1 MKKLG
6 VYDRVKDRL
15 VLGENISQAAQFVET
30 GGADAGIL
38 ALSLAMAPQMR
49 DKGQYWVVPLDA
61 YPTLEQG
68 GVILSWAKD
77 RQAAD
82 LLRSFM
88 LSESGRAIL
97 KRYGFFLP
105 ER

>member
-1 MKKLG
+1 M
-6 VYDRVKDRL
+6 
-15 VLGENISQAAQFVET
+15 LGENIAQAAQFVET
-30 GGADAGIL
+30 GAADAGIL

-49 DKGQYWVVPLDA
+49 DKGQYWAVPLDA

-88 LSESGRAIL
+88 LSESGWAIL